1 MNIQDAAHMMGHE
14 YPGGAGALAD
24 RMGIQRAVFNSKLNP
39 NTTTHHLTLVEA
51 LRMQQLSQRF
61 DILFAMAEACGFVCV
76 PSVVNDAETI
86 ERGIA
91 SLCKEFGEFLSGVT
105 AAIQDGTVTGNELK
119 DSERELSELI
129 SSAQSVQASL
139 AAMRRKPRA

>member
-76 PSVVNDAETI
+76 PSVANDAETI

-105 AAIQDGTVTGNELK
+105 TAIQDGTVTGNELK